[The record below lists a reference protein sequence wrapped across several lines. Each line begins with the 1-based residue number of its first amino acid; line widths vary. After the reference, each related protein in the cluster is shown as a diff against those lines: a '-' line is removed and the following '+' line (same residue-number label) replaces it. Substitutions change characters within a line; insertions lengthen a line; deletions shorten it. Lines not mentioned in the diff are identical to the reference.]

1 MEKYQVSNIDM
12 ITPELV
18 VALINRYKE
27 LEVPRLNKLYDYYLG
42 ETDIFKRIMADP
54 AKPNN
59 KISHPFSS
67 LITDTIV
74 GYFAGKPVN
83 YQSQDRDLMIKV
95 QSVFDDNSED
105 AHNKKLAK
113 QAVIMGVSY
122 ELIYMSD
129 EDIKIKVLDPR
140 DTFLIFDDTMDGKVL
155 AGVHFVDIPDYV
167 NDSIT
172 TKFYIYAE
180 DTVSEYILEEEDA
193 SLIDANVHHWGR
205 VPITKYLNNDD
216 GTGAFEKVLTLID
229 AYDLATSDTQNNLE
243 YFADAYLAITGAEFE
258 DDSDVST
265 MKEDRVMLLPE
276 GAKAEWLTKEISQEV
291 EEFKNRLK
299 TDIHELSQIPNLND
313 GSFSSQQSG
322 EALKY
327 KLFGLEN
334 LVSSTEGYFKQA
346 LERRVQLITH
356 MLNIKSPTP
365 YDYTAVSIAFTRN
378 IPQNLTALADI
389 ASKLTGIISDETLF
403 TLLPF
408 VDNPALE
415 AERVNG
421 QLGYTDDFH
430 AKIEQNK
437 LEYIAPEEE

>member
-1 MEKYQVSNIDM
+1 MEKYQVSNVDM

-18 VALINRYKE
+18 VALINRYRE
-27 LEVPRLNKLYDYYLG
+27 NEVPRLNKLYDYYLG
-42 ETDIFKRIMADP
+42 NTDIFKRVMADP
-54 AKPNN
+54 VKPNN
-59 KISHPFSS
+59 KIGNPFSS

-83 YQSQDRDLMIKV
+83 YQSQDKDLMIKM
-95 QSVFDDNSED
+95 QSIFDDNSE
-105 AHNKKLAK
+105 ASHNKQLTK
-113 QAVIMGVSY
+113 QLTVMGLSY
-122 ELIYMSD
+122 ELVYMSD
-129 EDIKIKVLDPR
+129 ADIKMKVLDPR
-140 DTFLIFDDTMDGKVL
+140 NTFLIFDDTLDGKVL
-155 AGVHFVDIPDYV
+155 AGVNFVDVPDYV
-167 NDSIT
+167 NDSVT
-172 TKFYIYAE
+172 TKFYIYVE
-180 DTVSEYILEEEDA
+180 DTVSEYTLVEEEA
-193 SLIDANVHHWGR
+193 KEISIDSHHWGR
-205 VPITKYLNNDD
+205 VPITRYLNNDD
-216 GTGAFEKVLTLID
+216 ATGAFEKVLTLID

-258 DDSDVST
+258 DDSDVTT

-276 GAKAEWLTKEISQEV
+276 GATAQWLTKEISQEV

-299 TDIHELSQIPNLND
+299 TDIHALSQIPNLND
-313 GSFSSQQSG
+313 SSFSSQQSG

-346 LERRVQLITH
+346 LERRIQLITH
-356 MLNIKSPTP
+356 MLNIKTSTP
-365 YDYTAVSIAFTRN
+365 YDYTAVTMAFTRN

-415 AERVNG
+415 SERVNG
-421 QLGYTDDFH
+421 QDEYLDDFH
-430 AKIEQNK
+430 AEIEEND